1 MDGSDTAPGPLR
13 EEKTDQESPAGS
25 AQPQTA
31 EVESARLLM
40 NDARSRLRALGLDD
54 EVIRRLA
61 DRFVAEDRGQDADV
75 FVDWAL
81 AHRDVA

>member
-1 MDGSDTAPGPLR
+1 MDGSDTSPGPLR
-13 EEKTDQESPAGS
+13 EEKTDAESPAGS
-25 AQPQTA
+25 PQPEAA

-40 NDARSRLRALGLDD
+40 NDARPRLRALGLDD
-54 EVIRRLA
+54 ERIRRLA
-61 DRFVAEDRGQDADV
+61 DRFIAEDRGQDPDV